1 MSAVALAETQTLG
14 FPPLGQDSIGDEVD
28 SCPSCGH
35 PESAHE
41 LLLTSTISWVICHES
56 TESGECYR
64 VRHSEG
70 IPFGAC
76 RRDPA

>member
-1 MSAVALAETQTLG
+1 MTAMAEAMTPVLSPFDQQFVG
-14 FPPLGQDSIGDEVD
+14 YEVD
-28 SCPSCGH
+28 SCSACGH
-35 PESAHE
+35 SESAHE
-41 LLLTSTISWVICHES
+41 LFLTSTVSWMICRES

-76 RRDPA
+76 RREPA